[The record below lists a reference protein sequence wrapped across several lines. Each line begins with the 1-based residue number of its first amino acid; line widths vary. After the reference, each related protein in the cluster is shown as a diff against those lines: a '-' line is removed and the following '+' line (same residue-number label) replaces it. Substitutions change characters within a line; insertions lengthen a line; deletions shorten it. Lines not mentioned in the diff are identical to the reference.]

1 MPLRI
6 TFTAEAEKDVDDAI
20 DFVSMDNPTAA
31 GGLAERIEKSL
42 RLLAERPYLGRQAP
56 ETGQPGMRRM
66 AVPPYVVFYFVG
78 QQAVQVVRVLHGARQ
93 LEDRKLYREKDA
105 E

>member
-20 DFVSMDNPTAA
+20 DFVSMDNHTAA

-42 RLLAERPYLGRQAP
+42 RLLAERPFLGRPAP

-66 AVPPYVVFYFVG
+66 AIPPYVVFYFVG
-78 QQAVQVVRVLHGARQ
+78 QQAVQVVRFLHGARQ